1 MTKRNIQKQ
10 QYINENKQF
19 RNEEDIVLRLRQ
31 TRANMI
37 GTDDCDH
44 YFDCMEAA
52 DKISELRLQ
61 ITRPLTG
68 QEVEALVLCKQYAM
82 QQNNEW
88 MVGQLNSILT
98 RYIK

>member
-1 MTKRNIQKQ
+1 MTKRHIQKQ
-10 QYINENKQF
+10 QYINENKEYV
-19 RNEEDIVLRLRQ
+19 NEDIVYRLRK

-44 YFDCMEAA
+44 YFDCIEAA
-52 DKISELRLQ
+52 DIISELRLR
-61 ITRPLTG
+61 ITGPLTG

-88 MVGQLNSILT
+88 MVNQLNSILM
-98 RYIK
+98 RYIR